1 MVRAVLICIA
11 AGLMLAV
18 SAAATAQ
25 QLSFGSAADAKAM
38 LERAVVAVKSD
49 KSKAL
54 EMFNKGEGGFLD
66 RDLYPY
72 CFNISDGKNVATQ
85 AKNVLGTDVRT
96 LKDRT
101 GRSYGQEIYDA
112 AKEGVISE
120 VTYMWPRPGPDPT
133 PVTKVSFITRVGD
146 LGCAVGYYSQTN

>member
-11 AGLMLAV
+11 GGLTLAV
-18 SAAATAQ
+18 SAAAAAQ
-25 QLSFGSAADAKAM
+25 QEFFGSAADAKAM

-54 EMFNKGEGGFLD
+54 EMFNNGEGRFVD
-66 RDLYPY
+66 RDLYPF

-85 AKNVLGTDVRT
+85 AKNVLGTDART

-101 GRSYGQEIYDA
+101 GRSYGQEIYD
-112 AKEGVISE
+112 
-120 VTYMWPRPGPDPT
+120 
-133 PVTKVSFITRVGD
+133 
-146 LGCAVGYYSQTN
+146 